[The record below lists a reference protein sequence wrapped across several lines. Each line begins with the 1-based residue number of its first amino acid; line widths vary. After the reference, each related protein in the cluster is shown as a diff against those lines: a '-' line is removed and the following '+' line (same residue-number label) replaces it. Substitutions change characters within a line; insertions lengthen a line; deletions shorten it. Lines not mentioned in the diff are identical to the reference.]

1 MERRCQCNKVQN
13 WQSCYFVSLGILWS
27 SIHCFYITGFE
38 QVEIDF
44 PHVSTN
50 FQPSVFS
57 LGLLLYIVPLCCIV
71 TSKAITTGYFCL
83 HCHYVSSLF
92 ALTTYQDWSWKVSRR
107 KSLPAQET
115 GRSRNGWQGCWRT
128 VGEAERHSP
137 KTERGAVF
145 ITYLV
150 LLLYISQALSGLW
163 LVDLA
168 VSFLKFKP
176 LDFIVLF
183 SSIQF
188 SNRLWWKSGLI
199 ELQYM

>member
-1 MERRCQCNKVQN
+1 MERRCQRNKVQN

-27 SIHCFYITGFE
+27 SIQYTVFTSLVLSKLRLISPMYPPIF
-38 QVEIDF
+38 F
-44 PHVSTN
+44 

-71 TSKAITTGYFCL
+71 PRKGITTGYFCL
-83 HCHYVSSLF
+83 HCHYVGSLF
-92 ALTTYQDWSWKVSRR
+92 ALTTYQDWSWKVSWR

-115 GRSRNGWQGCWRT
+115 GRSWNGWQGCWRT

-168 VSFLKFKP
+168 VGFLKYKP
-176 LDFIVLF
+176 LDFMVSCLV
-183 SSIQF
+183 Q
-188 SNRLWWKSGLI
+188 
-199 ELQYM
+199 